1 MFGYLKRSLDVVK
14 EQGSKIAKA
23 NAFEWEKE
31 QFLLKLNCKEDLK
44 EWVSGCDK
52 DIGGNSKASLEI
64 SPEGFGRFSG
74 DISLDLPKN
83 NPIVKRS
90 GYAAIRSASRGSL
103 FGLKVWDTTLFRY
116 LALRVKGN
124 DDKKYFVNIQT
135 DGPIPTDLYQ
145 HRLYLRNIGEWENVM
160 IPFKDFILTNKGIIQ
175 DPQVIMYRE
184 KVRTIGISL
193 LSQPGHFCLEIDWI
207 KMMNTENTFGDYDL

>member
-31 QFLLKLNCKEDLK
+31 QILLKLNCKEDLK
-44 EWVSGCDK
+44 EWVTGCDK
-52 DIGGNSKASLEI
+52 DIGGNSKANLEI
-64 SPEGFGRFSG
+64 SPEGFGKFSG
-74 DISLDLPKN
+74 EISLDLPKN
-83 NPIVKRS
+83 NPIIKRS

-116 LALRVKGN
+116 LTLRVKGN

-145 HRLYLRNIGEWENVM
+145 HRLYLRNI
-160 IPFKDFILTNKGIIQ
+160 GIIQ

-207 KMMNTENTFGDYDL
+207 KMMNTETTFGDYDL